1 MTVNR
6 EEVGLVF
13 AQQPPPHYVQFL
25 ATPLLHG
32 TYSMQQRHARLL
44 TPFTFDPAAVTQ
56 RVLKIWNLFGC
67 VSSYETS
74 LTGRPQFRVDRF
86 CLSTGTLFWMVTVNV
101 LYLLAVTNADCS
113 LARQRLTVKC
123 DRRWKG
129 AVVGALYI
137 PGSQS
142 FAGGWSVGPHISLCP
157 VQLRLVVYLICLS
170 SFRFLPRRLSVQ
182 ALISEV
188 FLHCTPGDRYR
199 QCFMV
204 LDSLRGL
211 AKRRSGLERIG

>member
-67 VSSYETS
+67 VSSHETS

-137 PGSQS
+137 PGSLE
-142 FAGGWSVGPHISLCP
+142 FCRWVVCRPTHI
-157 VQLRLVVYLICLS
+157 VVS
-170 SFRFLPRRLSVQ
+170 SPAASCCVFNLSVIVP
-182 ALISEV
+182 ISSTPSV
-188 FLHCTPGDRYR
+188 CTSANLRSVSSLHSRR
-199 QCFMV
+199 QIQTV
-204 LDSLRGL
+204 LYGSW
-211 AKRRSGLERIG
+211 